1 MNQLHQTRGV
11 PFFHHVDE
19 RLRIQ
24 LLNRFDQRV
33 VVLLSVDVQY
43 EIVVDR
49 DVVVCNAVII
59 NAVII
64 NAVIHVTD
72 IVCHAVIVMNVVD
85 RGRVLVTLLLMT
97 RFLQSI
103 TTHATTKFTLQY
115 V

>member
-24 LLNRFDQRV
+24 LLDRFDQRV

-49 DVVVCNAVII
+49 DVVVCNAII
-59 NAVII
+59 HT
-64 NAVIHVTD
+64 VIHVTD
-72 IVCHAVIVMNVVD
+72 IVCHAVIVMNVID

-103 TTHATTKFTLQY
+103 TTHATTMFALQY